1 MRLAGFSVSLHPH
14 PAPRTAGLRTAILA
28 ALALIAVLACVL
40 FAHVGADGQDVN
52 VPAAVSPMATS
63 TSATTSPSAS
73 TVSSGTVVP
82 GTVLSDTVL
91 SGTVAQAVALSASVA
106 VTATAAATGMAR
118 TIAAS
123 VGQRVLCF
131 EGNSLG
137 GGAMAA
143 MSCSVF
149 LVLGSLLLIAGGPSA
164 LGLLFA
170 AGTFVVGTF
179 RTIALH
185 LHRPSLTLLSISRV

>member
-1 MRLAGFSVSLHPH
+1 
-14 PAPRTAGLRTAILA
+14 
-28 ALALIAVLACVL
+28 VL
-40 FAHVGADGQDVN
+40 FAHAGADGQDVN
-52 VPAAVSPMATS
+52 VPAAVSPITMTMSTPATA
-63 TSATTSPSAS
+63 SALAPA
-73 TVSSGTVVP
+73 
-82 GTVLSDTVL
+82 GTVLS
-91 SGTVAQAVALSASVA
+91 GAVAQAVALSASVA

-123 VGQRVLCF
+123 IGQRVLCF

-143 MSCSVF
+143 MSCSVL

-170 AGTFVVGTF
+170 ASGFVVGTF

-185 LHRPSLTLLSISRV
+185 LHRPSLTLLSISRI

>member
-1 MRLAGFSVSLHPH
+1 MRLAGFSASLHPH
-14 PAPRTAGLRTAILA
+14 GAPRTAGLRTAILA

-40 FAHVGADGQDVN
+40 FAHAGADGQDVN
-52 VPAAVSPMATS
+52 VPAAVSPMAMS
-63 TSATTSPSAS
+63 TSATTSGSAS
-73 TVSSGTVVP
+73 SAFSGTVVS
-82 GTVLSDTVL
+82 GTVL
-91 SGTVAQAVALSASVA
+91 SGTLAQAVALSASVA

-143 MSCSVF
+143 MSCSV
-149 LVLGSLLLIAGGPSA
+149 LLILGSLLLIAGGPSA

-170 AGTFVVGTF
+170 AGGSTATVGVECGMSST
-179 RTIALH
+179 RSSP
-185 LHRPSLTLLSISRV
+185 RSSP

>member
-1 MRLAGFSVSLHPH
+1 MRLAGFSVASHPREGI
-14 PAPRTAGLRTAILA
+14 RTALIA

-40 FAHVGADGQDVN
+40 FAHAGADGQDVN
-52 VPAAVSPMATS
+52 VPAAVSPMAMSATS
-63 TSATTSPSAS
+63 TGSAPASSA
-73 TVSSGTVVP
+73 
-82 GTVLSDTVL
+82 L
-91 SGTVAQAVALSASVA
+91 SGTVAQAVALSASAA
-106 VTATAAATGMAR
+106 VTATAAAAGMAR

-143 MSCSVF
+143 MSCSVL

-164 LGLLFA
+164 LGLLFV
-170 AGTFVVGTF
+170 AGGFVVGSF
-179 RTIALH
+179 RAIPLH
-185 LHRPSLTLLSISRV
+185 LHRPSLTLLSVSRI

>member
-1 MRLAGFSVSLHPH
+1 MRLAGFSASLHPH
-14 PAPRTAGLRTAILA
+14 GAPRTAGLRTAILA

-40 FAHVGADGQDVN
+40 FAHAGADGQDVN
-52 VPAAVSPMATS
+52 VPAAVSPMAMS
-63 TSATTSPSAS
+63 TSATTSGSAS
-73 TVSSGTVVP
+73 SAFSGTVVS
-82 GTVLSDTVL
+82 GTVVSGTVL
-91 SGTVAQAVALSASVA
+91 SGTLAQAVALSASVA
-106 VTATAAATGMAR
+106 VTATAATGMAR

-170 AGTFVVGTF
+170 AGGFVVGTF

-185 LHRPSLTLLSISRV
+185 LHRPSLTLLSVSRI

>member
-1 MRLAGFSVSLHPH
+1 MRLAGFSASLHPH
-14 PAPRTAGLRTAILA
+14 GAPRTAGLRTAILA

-40 FAHVGADGQDVN
+40 FAHAGADGQDVN
-52 VPAAVSPMATS
+52 VPAAVSPMAMS
-63 TSATTSPSAS
+63 TSATTSGSAS
-73 TVSSGTVVP
+73 SAFSGTVVS
-82 GTVLSDTVL
+82 GTVL
-91 SGTVAQAVALSASVA
+91 SGTLAQAVALSASVA

-143 MSCSVF
+143 MSCSV
-149 LVLGSLLLIAGGPSA
+149 LLILGSLLLIAGGPSA

-170 AGTFVVGTF
+170 AGGFVVGTF

-185 LHRPSLTLLSISRV
+185 LHRPSLTLLSVSRI

>member
-1 MRLAGFSVSLHPH
+1 MRLAGFPAASQQH
-14 PAPRTAGLRTAILA
+14 PALRTAGLRTALLA
-28 ALALIAVLACVL
+28 TLALIAVLACVL
-40 FAHVGADGQDVN
+40 FAHAGTDGQDVN
-52 VPAAVSPMATS
+52 VPAAVSPMTM
-63 TSATTSPSAS
+63 SATGSAS
-73 TVSSGTVVP
+73 AAATTAGAVHSG
-82 GTVLSDTVL
+82 TVL

-106 VTATAAATGMAR
+106 VSAAAAATGMAR

-143 MSCSVF
+143 MSCSIL

-164 LGLLFA
+164 LGLLFV
-170 AGTFVVGTF
+170 AGGFVVGTF
-179 RTIALH
+179 RAIAPH
-185 LHRPSLTLLSISRV
+185 LHRPNLTQLSVSRI

>member
-1 MRLAGFSVSLHPH
+1 MRLAGFSAASHPH
-14 PAPRTAGLRTAILA
+14 PALRTAGLRTALLA
-28 ALALIAVLACVL
+28 TLALIAVLACVL
-40 FAHVGADGQDVN
+40 FAHAGADGQDVN
-52 VPAAVSPMATS
+52 VPAAVSPMTMSATGS
-63 TSATTSPSAS
+63 ASASATTAL
-73 TVSSGTVVP
+73 SGAVHS
-82 GTVLSDTVL
+82 GAAL

-106 VTATAAATGMAR
+106 VSAAAAATGMAR

-143 MSCSVF
+143 MSCSIL

-164 LGLLFA
+164 LGLLFV
-170 AGTFVVGTF
+170 AGGFVVGTF
-179 RTIALH
+179 RAIAPH
-185 LHRPSLTLLSISRV
+185 LHRPNLTQLSVSRI

>member
-1 MRLAGFSVSLHPH
+1 MRLAGFSASLHPH
-14 PAPRTAGLRTAILA
+14 GAPRTAGLRTAILA

-40 FAHVGADGQDVN
+40 FAHAGADGQDVN
-52 VPAAVSPMATS
+52 VPAAVSPMAMS
-63 TSATTSPSAS
+63 TSATTSGSAS
-73 TVSSGTVVP
+73 SAFSGTVVS
-82 GTVLSDTVL
+82 GTVL
-91 SGTVAQAVALSASVA
+91 SGTLAQAVALSASVA

-143 MSCSVF
+143 MSCSV
-149 LVLGSLLLIAGGPSA
+149 LLILGSLLLIAGGPSA

-170 AGTFVVGTF
+170 AGGFAVGTF

-185 LHRPSLTLLSISRV
+185 LHRPSLTLLSVSRI

>member
-1 MRLAGFSVSLHPH
+1 MRLAGFSVASHPREGI
-14 PAPRTAGLRTAILA
+14 RTALIA

-40 FAHVGADGQDVN
+40 FAHAGADGQDVN
-52 VPAAVSPMATS
+52 VPAAVTPMAMSSTS
-63 TSATTSPSAS
+63 TGSAS
-73 TVSSGTVVP
+73 APASSALT
-82 GTVLSDTVL
+82 
-91 SGTVAQAVALSASVA
+91 GTVAQAVALSASAA
-106 VTATAAATGMAR
+106 VTATAAAAGMAR

-143 MSCSVF
+143 MSCSVL

-164 LGLLFA
+164 LGLLFV
-170 AGTFVVGTF
+170 AGGFVVGSF
-179 RTIALH
+179 RAIPLH
-185 LHRPSLTLLSISRV
+185 LHRPSLTLLSISRI

>member
-1 MRLAGFSVSLHPH
+1 MRLAGFSVASHPREGI
-14 PAPRTAGLRTAILA
+14 RTALIA

-40 FAHVGADGQDVN
+40 FAHAGADGQDVN
-52 VPAAVSPMATS
+52 VPAAVSPMAMSATS
-63 TSATTSPSAS
+63 TGSAPASSA
-73 TVSSGTVVP
+73 
-82 GTVLSDTVL
+82 L
-91 SGTVAQAVALSASVA
+91 SGTVAQAVALSASAA
-106 VTATAAATGMAR
+106 VTATAAAAGMAR

-143 MSCSVF
+143 MSCSIL

-164 LGLLFA
+164 LGLLFV
-170 AGTFVVGTF
+170 AGGFVVGTF
-179 RTIALH
+179 RAIAPH
-185 LHRPSLTLLSISRV
+185 LHRPNLTQLSVSRI

>member
-1 MRLAGFSVSLHPH
+1 MRLAGFSVASHPREGI
-14 PAPRTAGLRTAILA
+14 RTALIA

-40 FAHVGADGQDVN
+40 FAHAGADGQDVN
-52 VPAAVSPMATS
+52 VPAAVSPMAMSATS
-63 TSATTSPSAS
+63 TGSAPASSA
-73 TVSSGTVVP
+73 
-82 GTVLSDTVL
+82 L
-91 SGTVAQAVALSASVA
+91 SGTVAQAVALSASAA
-106 VTATAAATGMAR
+106 VTATAAAAGMAR

-143 MSCSVF
+143 MSCSVL

-164 LGLLFA
+164 LGLLFV
-170 AGTFVVGTF
+170 AGGFVVGSF
-179 RTIALH
+179 RAIPLH
-185 LHRPSLTLLSISRV
+185 LHRPSLTLLSISRI

>member
-1 MRLAGFSVSLHPH
+1 MRLAGFSASLHPH
-14 PAPRTAGLRTAILA
+14 RAPRTAGLRTGNLRTALLA

-40 FAHVGADGQDVN
+40 FAHAGADGQDVN
-52 VPAAVSPMATS
+52 VPAAISPMTM
-63 TSATTSPSAS
+63 SAS
-73 TVSSGTVVP
+73 TTASASTGP
-82 GTVLSDTVL
+82 AGMVL

-143 MSCSVF
+143 MSCSF
-149 LVLGSLLLIAGGPSA
+149 LLVLGSLLLIAGGPSA

-170 AGTFVVGTF
+170 VGGFVVGSF

-185 LHRPSLTLLSISRV
+185 LHRPSLTLLSVSRI